1 MPTPVAAARQC
12 LTPDAARALDEAVSV
27 ARRRGHAQT
36 TSLHAVSALLS
47 LPSSSLL
54 RDACCSARNSAYSPR
69 LQFKALDLCLS
80 VSLDRSPSSTPTAD
94 PPVSNS
100 LMAAI
105 KRSQANQRR
114 HPDTFHNHLLFHPNN
129 LQQTQQPFSV
139 SSVKVELQ
147 HLVLSILDDPVVS
160 RVFAEA
166 GFRSSEIK
174 LAILRPLPQL
184 FRYSRSRG
192 PPVFLC
198 NLPEQGRRGGFFG
211 FPFSGGGD
219 GGEEESF
226 KRIGEVLVRSKGRNP
241 VLLGAC
247 AGEALQ
253 RFVEAV
259 EKRREGVVPAELAG
273 LRVVS
278 GMREAEEVAEKG
290 MGPGVLVNLGD
301 LKGFVAS
308 AAAEEEN
315 NGVVGELGR
324 FLKVHNE
331 RVWLV
336 GFAGSYEC
344 YLKFVG
350 RFPFVEKDWDLQLV
364 PITSLQSS
372 SCHRPRSS
380 LMDSFVPFGGF
391 FSSPSDLK
399 SPLHGSF
406 YRAPNPNYHQS
417 GERCEQQVPAPKERF
432 SSSAVEPC
440 QSNCPPWLQIS
451 EFNAAKGL
459 NVKTKEDD
467 IFLLDGSESMPA
479 HKNMDNVCHHLPQRF
494 PDANSCPTVV
504 GFLCNDNKREDA
516 ENHVSKVTDN
526 SPVEIINLNSE
537 VPVDLQVLSTSQ
549 SNCPF
554 PLASKEKHGKHTS
567 KLSEMFQKAEDIES
581 ADLRSCN
588 VSNSSVCDGSEMSPT
603 SVTSVTTDLGL
614 GICCSPT
621 SNKSKK
627 PTDQYSMEPPKEI
640 RSQFS
645 SNFNLADG
653 NILKHL
659 PKSSS
664 CLSFD
669 HVGQV
674 DPRNPKSLFE
684 ALSREVSWQD
694 EALHAIVKAIVCSP
708 TKRVRQYGACH
719 QGGVWMN
726 FVGPDRLGKKKI
738 AVALA
743 EILYG
748 SGESFIFL
756 DLGSN
761 EMRGCNVKFRGKTTL
776 DFIVGEFCKK
786 TLSVVFLENVDKA
799 DAVTQSSL
807 LQAIK
812 TGKITDSHGRE
823 VGLNNATF
831 VTSFSSYKPTE
842 EPSNYPEE
850 RILRAKGGAIKIKVE
865 HVIGD
870 IRSQSINIANGLTDA
885 VPNLIF
891 VNKRKLIGDN
901 QFHDRHLISDTP
913 KRAHKASNWLLDLNL
928 PAEESEPQQI
938 DSGNSK
944 HVSTGNQNL
953 WLQDLS
959 DQANET
965 VVFKPFNFDA
975 LEDRVL
981 KGIRSNFNKILGL
994 ECALQIQSEV
1004 IDQLLAAAYLLD
1016 QETMVEK
1023 WVEQVLSRGFAEVQR
1038 RYNPTANSIVKLAP
1052 CEDQAPSV
1060 YLPPRIILD

>member
-12 LTPDAARALDEAVSV
+12 LTPEAARALDEAVSV

-36 TSLHAVSALLS
+36 TSLHAISALLS

-54 RDACCSARNSAYSPR
+54 RDACCRARNSAYSPR

-80 VSLDRSPSSTPTAD
+80 VSLDRSPSSNPSTD

-114 HPDTFHNHLLFHPNN
+114 HPDTFHNQLLFQSNHSNN

-147 HLVLSILDDPVVS
+147 HLVISILDDPVVS

-219 GGEEESF
+219 GGEDESF
-226 KRIGEVLVRSKGRNP
+226 RRIGEVLVRSKGRNP

-247 AGEALQ
+247 AGEAMRQ
-253 RFVEAV
+253 FVEAV
-259 EKRREGVVPAELAG
+259 EKRREGVLPVELVG
-273 LRVVS
+273 LRIVS
-278 GMREAEEVAEKG
+278 GIREAEEVAEKG
-290 MGPGVLVNLGD
+290 VGPGVVVNLGD
-301 LKGFVAS
+301 LKGFVA
-308 AAAEEEN
+308 EEEN
-315 NGVVGELGR
+315 SGGEEGVLGELGR
-324 FLKVHNE
+324 LLKVHSE
-331 RVWLV
+331 RVWLI
-336 GFAGSYEC
+336 GFARSYES

-350 RFPFVEKDWDLQLV
+350 RFPFVEKDWDLQLL
-364 PITSLQSS
+364 PITSLQS
-372 SCHRPRSS
+372 CQKPRSS

-399 SPLHGSF
+399 SPLPGCT
-406 YRAPNPNYHQS
+406 PNLRHRQNS
-417 GERCEQQVPAPKERF
+417 ERCEQEVPAPKERF
-432 SSSAVEPC
+432 SSLAVEPC
-440 QSNCPPWLQIS
+440 QSNYQPWLQIA
-451 EFNAAKGL
+451 EINAAKGL
-459 NVKTKEDD
+459 NAKG
-467 IFLLDGSESMPA
+467 FSE
-479 HKNMDNVCHHLPQRF
+479 
-494 PDANSCPTVV
+494 ANSCPNVM
-504 GFLCNDNKREDA
+504 GFLCTKDKKKDA
-516 ENHVSKVTDN
+516 ENRDNKVTDN
-526 SPVEIINLNSE
+526 SPVEVIDLNSE
-537 VPVDLQVLSTSQ
+537 VPVNVQIMSTSQ
-549 SNCPF
+549 PTSPF
-554 PLASKEKHGKHTS
+554 SLAFKEMQGKHTS
-567 KLSEMFQKAEDIES
+567 KLVEMFQKAEDLEL

-588 VSNSSVCDGSEMSPT
+588 ISNSSVCDGSEMSPT
-603 SVTSVTTDLGL
+603 SVNSVTTDLGL
-614 GICCSPT
+614 GICPSPT
-621 SNKSKK
+621 SNKFKK
-627 PTDQYSMEPPKEI
+627 PTDEYSMDPPKQI
-640 RSQFS
+640 GSQFS

-659 PKSSS
+659 SQSSS

-669 HVGQV
+669 HVRQV
-674 DPRNPKSLFE
+674 DARNPKSLFE
-684 ALSREVSWQD
+684 ALSKEVTWQD

-708 TKRVRQYGACH
+708 IKRIRPCGAI
-719 QGGVWMN
+719 QRGDLWMN
-726 FVGPDRLGKKKI
+726 FVGPDRHGKKKV

-748 SGESFIFL
+748 SRDSFICM
-756 DLGSN
+756 DLGSK
-761 EMRGCNVKFRGKTTL
+761 EMKASNAVKFRGKTTL

-823 VGLNNATF
+823 IGLNNATF
-831 VTSFSSYKPTE
+831 VTSFLNYKDSLTLTE

-850 RILRAKGGAIKIKVE
+850 RILMAKRGAIKIKVE
-865 HVIGD
+865 HAIGD
-870 IRSQSINIANGLTDA
+870 IISNSLRDA
-885 VPNLIF
+885 MPDLVF

-901 QFHDRHLISDTP
+901 EFHHDRHLISDMP
-913 KRAHKASNWLLDLNL
+913 KRAHIASNWLLDLNL
-928 PAEESEPQQI
+928 PAEESESQQM
-938 DSGNSK
+938 DSENSK
-944 HVSTGNQNL
+944 HVSTGNQNI
-953 WLQDLS
+953 WLQDLC
-959 DQANET
+959 DQAYQT
-965 VVFKPFNFDA
+965 
-975 LEDRVL
+975 
-981 KGIRSNFNKILGL
+981 
-994 ECALQIQSEV
+994 SEV
-1004 IDQLLAAAYLLD
+1004 IDQLLAAAYVLD
-1016 QETMVEK
+1016 QDTVVK
-1023 WVEQVLSRGFAEVQR
+1023 WVEQVLSEGFIEVQR
-1038 RYNPTANSIVKLAP
+1038 RCNPTASSIVKLASYQ
-1052 CEDQAPSV
+1052 DQALSV
-1060 YLPPRIILD
+1060 YLPPRILLD